1 MLNYSEN
8 QASINKYVLKTLKVF
23 NIFDSSKFTLGLSN
37 ISKVFRNILW
47 ALLGFVEPPI
57 SHKYNL

>member
-8 QASINKYVLKTLKVF
+8 QAIVNKYVLKTLKAF
-23 NIFDSSKFTLGLSN
+23 NIFDSPKFTLGLSK

>member
-8 QASINKYVLKTLKVF
+8 QASVNKYALKTLKVF
-23 NIFDSSKFTLGLSN
+23 NIFDSPKFTLGLSN
-37 ISKVFRNILW
+37 ISKVFRSILL